1 MSAEEAERAMGLIT
15 ISKDEGVAHVQLA
28 RPTRLNAIDNA
39 LFAALIEAGE
49 CLRQDQGLRAVVL
62 SGQGRAFC
70 AGLDMDLFRG
80 MVDGSGRNVG
90 GAPIMPRRYGHA
102 NGPQQAI
109 LTWRALPVPVIAA
122 IHGVAFG
129 AGLQLALAADIRVAT
144 PDARL
149 SALEM
154 KWGLVPDLG
163 GFAIM
168 RRLTGDD
175 RLRELVYTA
184 RVLSGTEAQRYGLVT
199 QVADDALG
207 SALILAREI
216 ADRNPA
222 AIRAAK
228 RLANLALD
236 ASEQTLL
243 QAESLEQAHLIGT
256 AFQIE
261 AVRAA
266 LAGDKPDFG

>member
-1 MSAEEAERAMGLIT
+1 MSAEGAESGMDLIT
-15 ISKDEGVAHVQLA
+15 ITNDDGVAHVQLA
-28 RPTRLNAIDNA
+28 RPARLNAVDNA

-49 CLRQDQGLRAVVL
+49 RLRQDQGLRAVVL
-62 SGQGRAFC
+62 SGEGRAFC
-70 AGLDMDLFRG
+70 AGLDMDLFRS
-80 MVDGSGRNVG
+80 MVDGSGRDVG
-90 GAPIMPRRYGHA
+90 GAPIVPRRYGHA

-109 LTWRALPVPVIAA
+109 LTWRTLPVPVIAA

-207 SALILAREI
+207 TALILAREI

-256 AFQIE
+256 AHQIE

-266 LAGDKPDFG
+266 LTGDKPGFG

>member
-1 MSAEEAERAMGLIT
+1 MMDPIT
-15 ISKDEGVAHVQLA
+15 ITITDGVAHVQLA
-28 RPTRLNAIDNA
+28 RPARLNAVDNA
-39 LFAALIEAGE
+39 LFASLIAVGE
-49 CLRQDQGLRAVVL
+49 RLRQDRSLRAVVL

-70 AGLDMDLFRG
+70 AGLDLDLFRG
-80 MVDGSGRNVG
+80 MVDGTGRDVG
-90 GAPIMPRRYGHA
+90 GAPITPRLHGHA

-109 LTWRALPVPVIAA
+109 LTWRTMPVPVIAA

-144 PDARL
+144 PDSRL

-168 RRLTGDD
+168 RHLTGDD

-184 RVLSGTEAQRYGLVT
+184 RVLSGTEALRYGLVT
-199 QVADDALG
+199 QVADDALD
-207 SALILAREI
+207 AAFVLAREI

-266 LAGDKPDFG
+266 LAGEKPDFG

>member
-1 MSAEEAERAMGLIT
+1 MSVEEAERAMGLIT

-49 CLRQDQGLRAVVL
+49 GLRQDQGLRAVVL

-207 SALILAREI
+207 SALIGQ
-216 ADRNPA
+216 A
-222 AIRAAK
+222 AAATGQVTMIVG
-228 RLANLALD
+228 LGL
-236 ASEQTLL
+236 
-243 QAESLEQAHLIGT
+243 
-256 AFQIE
+256 
-261 AVRAA
+261 AA
-266 LAGDKPDFG
+266 LAAAAWSHRFLLRPALALREESAGSGAAAWERVE